1 MSSEFVSYVQAVFF
15 FAELVYYFFFLY
27 WSPSWSLRMVFDSI
41 SSNIVEILSINPSA
55 NVFIFGDFNVHK
67 DWFTYSG
74 WTDRSGELC
83 YKFSIS
89 HDLTQMVSFPAWT
102 PDCNSHSPALLNLFL
117 SYTSIYS
124 RMAFPP
130 LWNSDHVLVSVSIN
144 FPINSKQDPLF
155 HHIAYDYSCADW
167 DGLCYHLRDVP

>member
-1 MSSEFVSYVQAVFF
+1 MSSEFVSFVQAVFF

-102 PDCNSHSPALLNLFL
+102 QTVILTVLLFWIYFFLTLVFILEWLSLHCEILIMFLFQ
-117 SYTSIYS
+117 
-124 RMAFPP
+124 FP
-130 LWNSDHVLVSVSIN
+130 LT
-144 FPINSKQDPLF
+144 FQ
-155 HHIAYDYSCADW
+155 
-167 DGLCYHLRDVP
+167 